1 MNTKFTNKETYLA
14 YRSNWKAEYKQ
25 LSQDI
30 RDLKF
35 CRSFPMANRFQ
46 NPKNVERYREI
57 EKRLFNNANTCVEW
71 KLSEKRDKAFRMLE
85 ELKLAKQEA
94 QRQYLASK
102 YEQMEAVLA

>member
-1 MNTKFTNKETYLA
+1 MKLTFTNKEEYLA

-57 EKRLFNNANTCVEW
+57 EKRLFNNPNTCVEW
-71 KLSEKRDKAFRMLE
+71 KIEQYRNKATAMLL
-85 ELKLAKQEA
+85 ELKEAKQKA
-94 QRQYLASK
+94 QDQYLVAKS
-102 YEQMEAVLA
+102 EQRETVLA